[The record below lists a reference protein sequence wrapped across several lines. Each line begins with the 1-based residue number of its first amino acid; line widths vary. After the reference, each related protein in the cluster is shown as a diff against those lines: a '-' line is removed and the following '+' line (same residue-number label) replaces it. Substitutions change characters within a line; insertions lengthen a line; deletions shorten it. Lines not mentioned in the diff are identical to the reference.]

1 MIISKP
7 LNDDS
12 FRRALRSVASTAD
25 GAYVLRRLCQ
35 YLGLK
40 SQSLAFNNQGI
51 IDRDMTTYN
60 EAQRIVWMTIAA
72 ELTMDQRNLIEAEQS
87 GDNTNDR

>member
-1 MIISKP
+1 
-7 LNDDS
+7 
-12 FRRALRSVASTAD
+12 
-25 GAYVLRRLCQ
+25 
-35 YLGLK
+35 
-40 SQSLAFNNQGI
+40 
-51 IDRDMTTYN
+51 MTTYN